1 MTERLYY
8 ADSYCRKFTARVRAL
23 TRLPDGGR
31 TGVVLDRTAFYPTSG
46 GQPHDTGVLGGFPVV
61 DVVEDGEDVLHVL
74 EDTEGAAASTLA
86 VGREI
91 EGVVDWDRRYDHMQQ
106 HTAQHILSAAFLRVL
121 GAGTLSVHLG
131 GSCTLD
137 LDVPGLAPEDVRR
150 VEEDAL
156 RVVFDDRPVAVRC
169 VEAGD
174 PAARGLRRPVGR
186 PGPLRLV
193 EVEGYDLSACGGT
206 HVRQSGEVG
215 ILLVRRWE
223 RVRGHVRVEFL
234 AGWRAVRD
242 YRAKHDLV
250 ARWSRRLG
258 VRDQDLDGALDRL
271 VGEGQDRDRAL
282 QGARRRLA
290 AYEAQALLAGA
301 PSVGPYKVLRLEF
314 PQRDPEE
321 IRLLLRE
328 LTTREP
334 CLVLAGVPEAGRV
347 YCARSAGDGPDAAA
361 LLSRASASVGGRAGG
376 TAQMAQGT
384 VPPGDAVRAVLL
396 KAEAEVKGA

>member
-206 HVRQSGEVG
+206 HVRRSGEVG

-258 VRDQDLDGALDRL
+258 VRDQDLDGALH
-271 VGEGQDRDRAL
+271 
-282 QGARRRLA
+282 GARRRLA

-361 LLSRASASVGGRAGG
+361 LLSRASASVGGRAVG